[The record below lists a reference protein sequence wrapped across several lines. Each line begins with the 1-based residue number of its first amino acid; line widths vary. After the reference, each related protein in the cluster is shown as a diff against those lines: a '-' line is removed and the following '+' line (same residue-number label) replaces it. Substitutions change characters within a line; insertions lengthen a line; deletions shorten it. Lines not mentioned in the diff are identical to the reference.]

1 MGQNKIYNDYLN
13 SANIIIGM
21 SGGEGWGL
29 PEFHSVAMGKYGV
42 IMDAHGYKSWANK
55 NNSVLVQPNSK
66 IEGYD
71 GMFFNKGLPYNQG
84 NIYDFDGE
92 EFIAGCEKAIEK
104 VKENKINKEGLKLQ
118 EEFTSEK
125 LLKNVLSYLN

>member
-1 MGQNKIYNDYLN
+1 
-13 SANIIIGM
+13 M
-21 SGGEGWGL
+21 SGSEGWGL
-29 PEFHSVAMGKYGV
+29 PEFHSVAMGKHSV

-55 NNSVLVQPNSK
+55 DNSVLVESNSK

-84 NIYDFDGE
+84 HIHDFNEDD
-92 EFIAGCEKAIEK
+92 FINGCELAIKRVENDK
-104 VKENKINKEGLKLQ
+104 VNKEGLKLQ

-125 LLKNVLSYLN
+125 FVKNIIDHLK